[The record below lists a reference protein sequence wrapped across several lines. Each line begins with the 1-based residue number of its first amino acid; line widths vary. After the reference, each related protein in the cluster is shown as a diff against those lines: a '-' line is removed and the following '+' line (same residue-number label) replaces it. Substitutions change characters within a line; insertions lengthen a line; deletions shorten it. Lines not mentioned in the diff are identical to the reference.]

1 LARSGEDGAMTP
13 TSSYSSNLDLL
24 VRESEMM
31 GMGRRRRE
39 EEEEMRCQ
47 GDITAAVD
55 GQPSNL

>member
-1 LARSGEDGAMTP
+1 MTP

-39 EEEEMRCQ
+39 EEEEEMRCQ